1 MKRPAG
7 SYGSRRPR
15 CPTRSPRS
23 RTQRRRRHDRD
34 HAGGGRPP
42 RVGAQELQAAGA
54 TQRALSRA
62 PPPAALREAERG
74 TAAQGRGGAPSGAR
88 GRAPCGGEGVGAP
101 AAPQVAPM
109 SRADG
114 SDAATRGPTR
124 RTLPLARRALV
135 AAIAR
140 DTPGTDQPRLVK
152 VLDALIA
159 WSVARPTLLAF
170 RDDARR
176 GGVVAFVC
184 AGTP

>member
-1 MKRPAG
+1 
-7 SYGSRRPR
+7 
-15 CPTRSPRS
+15 
-23 RTQRRRRHDRD
+23 
-34 HAGGGRPP
+34 
-42 RVGAQELQAAGA
+42 
-54 TQRALSRA
+54 
-62 PPPAALREAERG
+62 
-74 TAAQGRGGAPSGAR
+74 
-88 GRAPCGGEGVGAP
+88 
-101 AAPQVAPM
+101 M

-170 RDDARR
+170 RDDERR
-176 GGVVAFVC
+176 GDVLAFVC
-184 AGTP
+184 AGTTVVCWSAQVTRGVGPRLEIYPPTGRSLSAEQRAMVIRTVNAHARQALIDPGPGIIPLFEEGNPEASWLDLAAMLAPVPRTRTHLPLLVAGVRA